1 MGRLVGSLGLLITP
15 WSEGHRTRPRQRNRI
30 VGCLALLGLVSCV
43 PARADVLDTIAE
55 AFKDLGLFQGVEITG
70 QNTLTFQGH
79 LVDGSQTSYENQRWD
94 TSTLE
99 RQTSLHLSGPVW
111 KEFAFQADLSSS
123 GYGTSY
129 SRWIVG
135 YAGSTTQVFFGDLN
149 INLSGNE
156 FASFSKSLKG
166 YQFDQRLP
174 NRGLLRAFYSSEKGI
189 TRNQTLSGNNTSGPY
204 FLTYTPVIEGSEV
217 VKVNERIMKFGSD
230 YTLDYQSGILRFEPV
245 GGAPEIIPD
254 TAVIAVSYQS
264 YGAGASP
271 SQLKGFRAEMPLL
284 GERVLIGL
292 THAEQTSD
300 TPGSDTVGYQEDI
313 YQGSGSTGPF
323 DTIYRPIIANGT
335 RVIYDGQDRVIE
347 QSLVVLVD
355 NAEQAESVDY
365 DAYRS
370 IGRIIFRRAV
380 PPTSMVVIRYFYDL
394 TSNIQTGN
402 VSVTGVDLNYRIND
416 QLTLR
421 ADLGQSDSD
430 NGNGTAM
437 QANLNLSFPSVD
449 GVISYRNIQ
458 PEFSYLNSVGFY
470 KQEKGLD
477 AGLNWRPLDHVRI
490 YSRYSDLDSSSGYS
504 FGYTGGSV
512 LGTLSALGSVV
523 PAGVGTR
530 QTDTTTTL
538 SVNTKRMEYDVDLD
552 FPSWPMLK
560 LSREELTNAGA
571 SSGDSDMTADT
582 LQFSYSPAE
591 APYRLQG
598 SYYTT
603 VQNYAGSDSVDP
615 YGSRTTRYDL
625 SGNYSLGS
633 RLTLSAS
640 MGHNE
645 SNSLDDA
652 ERSQSDNSSVT
663 LNWSPT
669 NALDISID
677 HRVAES
683 LGRLSYYGGT
693 GSYDSY
699 YGGIGGGT
707 GGYVPPSTGDDD
719 DDDDDMDRYEDV
731 TSQLRVSY
739 RPSQRL
745 GLDFSLGQ
753 RKYTSGGTVGYLA
766 DSDQTTY
773 SISTNWMASE
783 DWSLGLMWSSDEMN
797 FLEEGAG
804 AINNETLSLGLTY
817 SPSEK
822 PYTAGLSINLQDG
835 SSPTYVGFG
844 DAQKMFMVDNKL
856 FDVQTYFSYRL
867 GEQSSVSVRAGLSDF
882 AGGYAD
888 FEKNNFEIAYERT
901 LSNLA
906 RLSVGYRYLRNLSRI
921 PDDPRL
927 GYTSLTPPSDNYAAN
942 TFMVTLSTNFQSGLG
957 GSRSQQYTGYG
968 GTVGAGLGS
977 FGGYRAGQ
985 GFGSSGSYGSYG
997 SYGGYGSSY
1006 YAGGSPYGTSYNAFD
1021 NLQSGGGYQTGSQLP
1036 GYGIFDTTQRR
1047 DTGDTGVGL
1056 GDFRAGDQQR
1066 GVDGLR
1072 RDGPPAPGARGAL
1085 EDLPEWLDP
1094 EDYWE
1099 YWPLGFDF

>member
-1 MGRLVGSLGLLITP
+1 M
-15 WSEGHRTRPRQRNRI
+15 RPRQRNRH
-30 VGCLALLGLVSCV
+30 VASLALLGLLVCV

-94 TSTLE
+94 TGTLE

-129 SRWIVG
+129 SKWIVG
-135 YAGSTTQVFFGDLN
+135 YAGSTTQLFFGDLN

-156 FASFSKSLKG
+156 FASFSKSLNG
-166 YQFDQRLP
+166 YQLDQRLP
-174 NRGLLRAFYSSEKGI
+174 NKGLLRAFYSQEEGI

-217 VKVNERIMKFGSD
+217 VKVNEQVMKFGRD
-230 YTLDYQSGILRFEPV
+230 YILDYQSGILRFEPV
-245 GGAPEIIPD
+245 DSTPRIIPD

-271 SQLKGFRAEMPLL
+271 SQLTGFRAEMPLL
-284 GERVLIGL
+284 GDRVLIGL
-292 THAEQTSD
+292 THAEQTSEGPD
-300 TPGSDTVGYQEDI
+300 SDTVGYQEDI

-335 RVIYDGQDRVIE
+335 PVVYDGENRVIE
-347 QSLVVLVD
+347 QALVVLVD
-355 NAEQAESVDY
+355 NVEQAENVDY
-365 DAYRS
+365 DAYRT
-370 IGRIIFRRAV
+370 IGRVIFRRAV
-380 PPTSMVVIRYFYDL
+380 PPTSLVIIRYFYDL
-394 TSNIQTGN
+394 TSTVQTGD
-402 VSVTGVDLNYRIND
+402 VAVTGLDLSYRIND

-421 ADLGQSDSD
+421 ADLGQSDTDDGS
-430 NGNGTAM
+430 GTAM
-437 QANLNLSFPSVD
+437 QANLDLRFPSVD

-458 PEFSYLNSVGFY
+458 PEFTYINSVGFY

-477 AGLNWRPLDHVRI
+477 AGINWRPLDHVRF

-504 FGYTGGSV
+504 FGYTGST
-512 LGTLSALGSVV
+512 LGTLNALGSVT
-523 PAGVGTR
+523 PAGVRTQ
-530 QTDTTTTL
+530 QTSTATSLD
-538 SVNTKRMEYDVDLD
+538 VNTKRMEYDVDLD
-552 FPSWPMLK
+552 FPGWPTMK
-560 LSREELTNAGA
+560 LSREELTNAGGSA
-571 SSGDSDMTADT
+571 GDSDMTSDT
-582 LQFSYSPAE
+582 IQLSYSPRN

-603 VQNYAGSDSVDP
+603 LQNYAGTSSVDP
-615 YGSRTTRYDL
+615 YGSKTSRYDL

-633 RLTLSAS
+633 RLTLNAS
-640 MGHNE
+640 LGHNE
-645 SNSLDDA
+645 SNSLDDD
-652 ERSQSDNSSVT
+652 ERSQSDSSSVS
-663 LNWSPT
+663 LDWSPT

-683 LGRLSYYGGT
+683 IGRLSYHGGT
-693 GSYDSY
+693 GSYDSH

-707 GGYVPPSTGDDD
+707 GGYLPPSAGDDD
-719 DDDDDMDRYEDV
+719 EDDATDRYEDV

-745 GLDFSLGQ
+745 GLDFALGQ

-773 SISTNWMASE
+773 SVSTNWMASD
-783 DWSLGLMWSSDEMN
+783 DWALSLMWSNDQMN

-804 AINNETLSLGLTY
+804 AINNETLSLGLNY

-822 PYTAGLSINLQDG
+822 PYTAGLSINMQDG

-844 DAQKMFMVDNKL
+844 EAQKMFMVDNKL
-856 FDVQTYFSYRL
+856 FDVQTYVSYRL
-867 GEQSSVSVRAGLSDF
+867 SEQSSLSVRAGLSDF

-888 FEKNNFEIAYERT
+888 FEKNNFEIAYERN

-927 GYTSLTPPSDNYAAN
+927 GYTSLIPPSDNYAAS

-957 GSRSQQYTGYG
+957 GSKSGQYTGYG

-985 GFGSSGSYGSYG
+985 GFGSSG
-997 SYGGYGSSY
+997 YGGYGTYGSNY
-1006 YAGGSPYGTSYNAFD
+1006 YTGGSPYGTSYNAFD
-1021 NLQSGGGYQTGSQLP
+1021 NLQSGGTYGTGSQLP

-1047 DTGDTGVGL
+1047 GTGGTGVGL
-1056 GDFRAGDQQR
+1056 GDFRAGDQQQ

-1072 RDGPPAPGARGAL
+1072 RDGPPAPGALGAI
-1085 EDLPEWLDP
+1085 EELPEWLDP
-1094 EDYWE
+1094 QDFWQ
-1099 YWPLGFDF
+1099 YWPLGFMY